1 MPNDRREGD
10 DTAMRLGI
18 YVDDVYRVV
27 ARPDGGEVSV
37 DRAFLLFACEIG
49 RRFER
54 LVLFGRTMR
63 TSVPADY
70 VLPREV
76 ELAALPHYS
85 NLRRL
90 SEVGR
95 SLGGTVAGMWHGLS
109 RVDCVWIF
117 GPHPFALVL
126 AALAAVRR
134 KRVVLGV
141 RMDSVRYYGAR
152 LRSRRWLPALIP
164 IVAIDAAYRLLARR
178 LPTTVV
184 GADLARRY
192 GHGRPRVLTMI
203 VSLVPAGDVLDE
215 PPTRDWSHT
224 IELVTVG
231 RIEPEKNPRLLLE
244 ALHRLDAEQPGRFR
258 LTWAGRGDLEEE
270 VRATASELG
279 LDERLEL
286 AGYVP
291 FGPRLLELYRSAH
304 VFVHVSV
311 TEGVPQVLVEAL
323 ASGTV
328 VVATEVGGVA
338 DLLDGG
344 RAGLVV
350 APGDVDA
357 LVTAIRRASDDERLR
372 ASLVER
378 GLAVARTLTL
388 EEQAARVARFLA
400 APDDAV
406 A

>member
-1 MPNDRREGD
+1 
-10 DTAMRLGI
+10 MRLGI

-27 ARPDGGEVSV
+27 ARPDGAEVSV

-244 ALHRLDAEQPGRFR
+244 ALHRLEAEQPGSFR

>member
-1 MPNDRREGD
+1 
-10 DTAMRLGI
+10 
-18 YVDDVYRVV
+18 
-27 ARPDGGEVSV
+27 
-37 DRAFLLFACEIG
+37 
-49 RRFER
+49 
-54 LVLFGRTMR
+54 
-63 TSVPADY
+63 
-70 VLPREV
+70 
-76 ELAALPHYS
+76 
-85 NLRRL
+85 
-90 SEVGR
+90 
-95 SLGGTVAGMWHGLS
+95 
-109 RVDCVWIF
+109 
-117 GPHPFALVL
+117 VL

>member
-1 MPNDRREGD
+1 
-10 DTAMRLGI
+10 MRLGI

>member
-1 MPNDRREGD
+1 
-10 DTAMRLGI
+10 MRLGI

-27 ARPDGGEVSV
+27 ARPDGAEVSV

>member
-27 ARPDGGEVSV
+27 ARPDGAEVSV

-63 TSVPADY
+63 TSAPAGHL
-70 VLPREV
+70 LPREV
-76 ELAALPHYS
+76 E
-85 NLRRL
+85 
-90 SEVGR
+90 
-95 SLGGTVAGMWHGLS
+95 
-109 RVDCVWIF
+109 
-117 GPHPFALVL
+117 
-126 AALAAVRR
+126 
-134 KRVVLGV
+134 
-141 RMDSVRYYGAR
+141 
-152 LRSRRWLPALIP
+152 
-164 IVAIDAAYRLLARR
+164 
-178 LPTTVV
+178 
-184 GADLARRY
+184 
-192 GHGRPRVLTMI
+192 
-203 VSLVPAGDVLDE
+203 
-215 PPTRDWSHT
+215 
-224 IELVTVG
+224 
-231 RIEPEKNPRLLLE
+231 LE

-344 RAGLVV
+344 RG
-350 APGDVDA
+350 
-357 LVTAIRRASDDERLR
+357 
-372 ASLVER
+372 
-378 GLAVARTLTL
+378 
-388 EEQAARVARFLA
+388 
-400 APDDAV
+400 
-406 A
+406 